1 MHKIN
6 VMSSHRIKNFN
17 VIICLEYEYQVVMYA
32 NHIMYAK
39 LITRFV

>member
-17 VIICLEYEYQVVMYA
+17 VIIYLEYENQEFMYA

>member
-6 VMSSHRIKNFN
+6 VMSIHRIKNFN
-17 VIICLEYEYQVVMYA
+17 VIIYLEYEYYVVMYV
-32 NHIMYAK
+32 NHTMYAK